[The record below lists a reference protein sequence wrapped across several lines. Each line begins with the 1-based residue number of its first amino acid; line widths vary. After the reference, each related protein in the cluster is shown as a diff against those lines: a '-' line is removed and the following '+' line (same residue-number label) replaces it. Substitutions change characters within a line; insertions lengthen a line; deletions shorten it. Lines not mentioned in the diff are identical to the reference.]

1 MRPPPALGRVVRAP
15 GAPSWLSGARRWA
28 HALVLAC
35 AATLLAACARVPDAD
50 ERQARKEQA
59 GLSAEA
65 ARESYR
71 RGQGIVADPNTP
83 KDDFLARHLAVE
95 QAVSGAPL
103 SPGNQV
109 KLLADGP
116 TTYQAMLK
124 SIAQARRYV
133 HMETY
138 IFEDDAEGARFAE
151 ALIAARNR
159 GAEVSLMVDAVG
171 TIKTPDALFQRLRD
185 AGVQVAVFN
194 PVNPVAARAGW
205 SPNQRNHRKVLVVDG
220 KVGYLGGINVSS
232 VYESSPGS
240 ASGSTP
246 GSGGKSSGGSGS
258 GAGKEADAK
267 PDDEKQDGPKAK
279 GDAKAA
285 PWRDTH
291 LRIEGPAV
299 AQLEQVIQAGWASQS
314 DEPIKG
320 GGTHVAPPT
329 GSTTVRILAN
339 QPDRSDGYTVY
350 LTLMSAFE
358 SAQKS
363 IHITMAYFVPDPAF
377 IDVLSAAARRGVDVV
392 LVLPGF
398 SDSSLVFNAGR
409 SHYTDLLEA
418 GVKLYER
425 RDALLHAKTAVVD
438 GVWST
443 VGSSNMDWRSFALNY
458 EINAVVLG
466 PEFAGEMEALF
477 QRDVA
482 DSVPITPETWRQRG
496 VDDRFM
502 EFFSRMFERWL

>member
-1 MRPPPALGRVVRAP
+1 MRPSTAARRAWPRPAAFSW
-15 GAPSWLSGARRWA
+15 PSVIRRWA
-28 HALVLAC
+28 RALPLAC
-35 AATLLAACARVPDAD
+35 LALLAACASVPDSE
-50 ERQARKEQA
+50 ERQARKAQA
-59 GLSAEA
+59 SLSADA
-65 ARESYR
+65 AVESYR
-71 RGQGIVADPNTP
+71 RGQGIAADPRTP

-103 SPGNQV
+103 VAGNRV
-109 KLLADGP
+109 RLLADGP
-116 TTYQAMLK
+116 GTYQAMLR

-138 IFEDDAEGARFAE
+138 IFDDDTEGARFAE

-171 TIKTPDALFQRLRD
+171 TIKTSDDLFKRLRE
-185 AGVQVAVFN
+185 AGVQVEVFN
-194 PVNPVAARAGW
+194 PVNPANARAGW

-240 ASGSTP
+240 SSGSSP
-246 GSGGKSSGGSGS
+246 GSGSAAGSGP
-258 GAGKEADAK
+258 GADAGKADA
-267 PDDEKQDGPKAK
+267 QTA
-279 GDAKAA
+279 GDARAA

-299 AQLEQVIQAGWASQS
+299 AQLEEVIRAGWESQS
-314 DEPIKG
+314 KDPIKG
-320 GGTHVAPPT
+320 GDAYVAPPSGKT
-329 GSTTVRILAN
+329 SVRILAN

-358 SAQKS
+358 SAQQS

-377 IDVLSAAARRGVDVV
+377 IDVLTSAARRGVDVV

-398 SDSSLVFNAGR
+398 SDSSLVFHAGR
-409 SHYTDLLEA
+409 SHYTELLDA

-482 DSVPITPETWRQRG
+482 DSVRITPEAWKARG
-496 VDDRFM
+496 VDDRYM

>member
-1 MRPPPALGRVVRAP
+1 M
-15 GAPSWLSGARRWA
+15 
-28 HALVLAC
+28 LAYMT
-35 AATLLAACARVPDAD
+35 AVLAACASVPDSQ
-50 ERQARKEQA
+50 ERAARKAQA
-59 GLSAEA
+59 GLSADA

-71 RGQGIVADPNTP
+71 RGHGIAADPNTP

-95 QAVSGAPL
+95 QAVSGTPL
-103 SPGNQV
+103 TAGNRV
-109 KLLADGP
+109 RLLADGP
-116 TTYQAMLK
+116 STYQAMLQ
-124 SIAQARRYV
+124 SIGQARRYV

-138 IFEDDAEGARFAE
+138 IFEDDAEGARFAD

-159 GAEVSLMVDAVG
+159 GAEVALMVDAVG
-171 TIKTPDALFQRLRD
+171 TIQTPDTLFQRLRD

-194 PVNPVAARAGW
+194 PVNPAKARAGW

-232 VYESSPGS
+232 VYESSS
-240 ASGSTP
+240 AP
-246 GSGGKSSGGSGS
+246 GSGGGRGESK
-258 GAGKEADAK
+258 ADAAT
-267 PDDEKQDGPKAK
+267 G
-279 GDAKAA
+279 GDADAA

-320 GGTHVAPPT
+320 TGAYVAPPVGAT
-329 GSTTVRILAN
+329 SVRILAN

-377 IDVLSAAARRGVDVV
+377 IEVLAEAAKRGVDVV

-409 SHYTDLLEA
+409 SHYSELLHA
-418 GVKLYER
+418 GVKVYER

-482 DSVPITPETWRQRG
+482 DSVQITPEAWRDRG

>member
-1 MRPPPALGRVVRAP
+1 M
-15 GAPSWLSGARRWA
+15 
-28 HALVLAC
+28 LAC
-35 AATLLAACARVPDAD
+35 AAAMLAACATVPDAQD
-50 ERQARKEQA
+50 RQARKAQS
-59 GLSAEA
+59 GLSADA
-65 ARESYR
+65 ALDSYR
-71 RGQGIVADPNTP
+71 RGQRIAADVDTP

-95 QAVSGAPL
+95 EAVSGVPL
-103 SPGNQV
+103 APGNRV
-109 KLLADGP
+109 RLLADGP
-116 TTYQAMLK
+116 TTYQAMLQ
-124 SIAQARRYV
+124 SIRQARRYV

-194 PVNPVAARAGW
+194 PVNPAKARAGW

-220 KVGYLGGINVSS
+220 KVGYVGGINVSS

-240 ASGSTP
+240 GA
-246 GSGGKSSGGSGS
+246 GSGLGSSGG
-258 GAGKEADAK
+258 AKNDAK
-267 PDDEKQDGPKAK
+267 GGAKNDPKNDAK
-279 GDAKAA
+279 NDAKGDAQGDAKAA

-299 AQLEQVIQAGWASQS
+299 AQVEQVILAGWASQS

-320 GGTHVAPPT
+320 GGTNIAPAVGDT
-329 GSTTVRILAN
+329 RVRILAN

-377 IDVLSAAARRGVDVV
+377 IDVLQSAARRGVDVV

-398 SDSSLVFNAGR
+398 SDSSLVFHAGR
-409 SHYTDLLEA
+409 SHYTELLRA

-466 PEFAGEMEALF
+466 PEFGGEMEALF

-482 DSVPITPETWRQRG
+482 DSVQITPEAWSDRG

-502 EFFSRMFERWL
+502 ESFSRMFERWL

>member
-1 MRPPPALGRVVRAP
+1 MLI
-15 GAPSWLSGARRWA
+15 
-28 HALVLAC
+28 C
-35 AATLLAACARVPDAD
+35 AATMAAGCASVPDA
-50 ERQARKEQA
+50 QARKAQA
-59 GLSAEA
+59 GQSADA

-71 RGQGIVADPNTP
+71 RGRGIAADPDTP
-83 KDDFLARHLAVE
+83 EDDFLARHLAVE

-103 SPGNQV
+103 SAGNRV
-109 KLLADGP
+109 RLLADGP
-116 TTYQAMLK
+116 TTYRAMLQ
-124 SIAQARRYV
+124 SIGQARRYV

-138 IFEDDAEGARFAE
+138 IFDDDAEGARFAE

-194 PVNPVAARAGW
+194 PVNPVVARAGW

-240 ASGSTP
+240 ASGS
-246 GSGGKSSGGSGS
+246 GLGLGGGSGAKQT
-258 GAGKEADAK
+258 GQNDAK
-267 PDDEKQDGPKAK
+267 AE

-320 GGTHVAPPT
+320 GGTYVAPPV

-377 IDVLSAAARRGVDVV
+377 IDVLSAAALRGVDVV

-398 SDSSLVFNAGR
+398 SDSSLVFHAGR
-409 SHYTDLLEA
+409 SHYADLLDA

-458 EINAVVLG
+458 EVNAVVLG
-466 PEFAGEMEALF
+466 PEFATEMEALF

-482 DSVPITPETWRQRG
+482 DSVPITPEAWRQRG

-502 EFFSRMFERWL
+502 ETFSRMFERWL

>member
-1 MRPPPALGRVVRAP
+1 M
-15 GAPSWLSGARRWA
+15 
-28 HALVLAC
+28 AC
-35 AATLLAACARVPDAD
+35 AALLAACASVPDAQERQ
-50 ERQARKEQA
+50 ERQAQA
-59 GLSAEA
+59 AQSADA
-65 ARESYR
+65 ALDSYR
-71 RGQGIVADPNTP
+71 RGQGIAADPGTP

-95 QAVSGAPL
+95 QAVSGEPL
-103 SPGNQV
+103 VAGNRV
-109 KLLADGP
+109 RLLVDGP
-116 TTYQAMLK
+116 STYQAMLR
-124 SIAQARRYV
+124 SIGQARRYV

-138 IFEDDAEGARFAE
+138 IFDDDAEGARFAE

-171 TIKTPDALFQRLRD
+171 TLKTPDTLFKRLRD

-194 PVNPVAARAGW
+194 PVNPVRARAGW

-240 ASGSTP
+240 ASGS
-246 GSGGKSSGGSGS
+246 
-258 GAGKEADAK
+258 GASKTDA
-267 PDDEKQDGPKAK
+267 AAT
-279 GDAKAA
+279 GDAQAA

-299 AQLEQVIQAGWASQS
+299 AQLEAVIQAGWESQAK
-314 DEPIKG
+314 EPMKG
-320 GGTHVAPPT
+320 GGSYVAPPSGAT
-329 GSTTVRILAN
+329 SVRILAN
-339 QPDRSDGYTVY
+339 QPDRRDGYTVY

-358 SAQKS
+358 SAQQS

-377 IDVLSAAARRGVDVV
+377 IEVLSAAARRGVDVA

-398 SDSSLVFNAGR
+398 SDSSLVFHAGR
-409 SHYTDLLEA
+409 SHYADLLEA

-466 PEFAGEMEALF
+466 PDFAGEMEALF

-482 DSVPITPETWRQRG
+482 DSVRITPEAWKARG
-496 VDDRFM
+496 VGDRYM

>member
-1 MRPPPALGRVVRAP
+1 M
-15 GAPSWLSGARRWA
+15 
-28 HALVLAC
+28 
-35 AATLLAACARVPDAD
+35 LAACASVPDAR
-50 ERQARKEQA
+50 ERDARKAQA

-65 ARESYR
+65 ARDSYR
-71 RGQGIVADPNTP
+71 RGQGIAADPKTP

-95 QAVSGAPL
+95 QAVSGTPL
-103 SPGNQV
+103 SAGNRV
-109 KLLADGP
+109 RLLADGP
-116 TTYQAMLK
+116 STYQAMLQ
-124 SIAQARRYV
+124 SIGQARRYV

-138 IFEDDAEGARFAE
+138 IFDDDAEGARFAE

-159 GAEVSLMVDAVG
+159 GASVALMVDAVG

-194 PVNPVAARAGW
+194 PVNPASARAGW

-232 VYESSPGS
+232 VYESSPG
-240 ASGSTP
+240 
-246 GSGGKSSGGSGS
+246 GGSGS
-258 GAGKEADAK
+258 GAGSTPVLGGGKGESK
-267 PDDEKQDGPKAK
+267 GG
-279 GDAKAA
+279 GDAKTA

-314 DEPIKG
+314 DEPLAAG
-320 GGTHVAPPT
+320 GAPIAPAAGDT
-329 GSTTVRILAN
+329 RVRILAN

-377 IDVLSAAARRGVDVV
+377 IDVLSDAARRGVDVV

-409 SHYTDLLEA
+409 SHYTDLLRA

-482 DSVPITPETWRQRG
+482 DSVQITPEDWRDRG
-496 VDDRFM
+496 ADDRFM

>member
-1 MRPPPALGRVVRAP
+1 M
-15 GAPSWLSGARRWA
+15 
-28 HALVLAC
+28 
-35 AATLLAACARVPDAD
+35 LAACASVPDAQ
-50 ERQARKEQA
+50 ERQARAAQA
-59 GLSAEA
+59 GLSADA
-65 ARESYR
+65 AQESYR
-71 RGQGIVADPNTP
+71 RGQGIAADPQTP

-103 SPGNQV
+103 VQGNRV
-109 KLLADGP
+109 RLLADGP
-116 TTYQAMLK
+116 STYQAMLQ

-138 IFEDDAEGARFAE
+138 IFDDDAEGARFAE

-185 AGVQVAVFN
+185 AGIQVAVFN
-194 PVNPVAARAGW
+194 PVNPARARAGW

-232 VYESSPGS
+232 VYESSSLSGGGS
-240 ASGSTP
+240 S
-246 GSGGKSSGGSGS
+246 GSGGGS
-258 GAGKEADAK
+258 GAGSGGGSAGGKAGDPPTDAK
-267 PDDEKQDGPKAK
+267 S
-279 GDAKAA
+279 A

-291 LRIEGPAV
+291 VRIEGPAV
-299 AQLEQVIQAGWASQS
+299 AQLEQVLQAGWASQAK
-314 DEPIKG
+314 EPIKG
-320 GGTHVAPPT
+320 GDTHVAPPS
-329 GSTTVRILAN
+329 GNMSVRILAN

-377 IDVLSAAARRGVDVV
+377 IDVLESAARRGVDVV

-398 SDSSLVFNAGR
+398 SDSSLVFHAGR
-409 SHYTDLLEA
+409 SHYTSLLRA
-418 GVKLYER
+418 GVKIHER

-466 PEFAGEMEALF
+466 SEFAAEMEALF

-482 DSVPITPETWRQRG
+482 DAVQITPEAWKERG
-496 VDDRFM
+496 LDDRFM
-502 EFFSRMFERWL
+502 ESFSRMFEHWL

>member
-1 MRPPPALGRVVRAP
+1 MLI
-15 GAPSWLSGARRWA
+15 
-28 HALVLAC
+28 C
-35 AATLLAACARVPDAD
+35 AVTMAAGCASVPDAQ
-50 ERQARKEQA
+50 ERQARKAQA
-59 GLSAEA
+59 GQSADA

-71 RGQGIVADPNTP
+71 RGRGIAADPDTP
-83 KDDFLARHLAVE
+83 EDDFLARHLAVE

-103 SPGNQV
+103 SAGNRV
-109 KLLADGP
+109 RLLADGP
-116 TTYQAMLK
+116 TTYRAMLQ
-124 SIAQARRYV
+124 SIGQARRYV

-138 IFEDDAEGARFAE
+138 IFDDDAEGARFAE

-194 PVNPVAARAGW
+194 PVNPVVARAGW

-240 ASGSTP
+240 ASGS
-246 GSGGKSSGGSGS
+246 GLGLGGGSGAKQT
-258 GAGKEADAK
+258 GQNDAK
-267 PDDEKQDGPKAK
+267 AKAE

-320 GGTHVAPPT
+320 GGTYVAPPV

-363 IHITMAYFVPDPAF
+363 IRITMAYFVPDPAF

-398 SDSSLVFNAGR
+398 SDSSLVFHAGR
-409 SHYTDLLEA
+409 SHYADLLDA

-466 PEFAGEMEALF
+466 PEFATEMEALF

-482 DSVPITPETWRQRG
+482 DSVPITPEAWRQRG

-502 EFFSRMFERWL
+502 ETFSRMFERWL

>member
-1 MRPPPALGRVVRAP
+1 MGGV
-15 GAPSWLSGARRWA
+15 RRWLLP
-28 HALVLAC
+28 LVC
-35 AATLLAACARVPDAD
+35 AALLAACASVPDSQ
-50 ERQARKEQA
+50 ERR
-59 GLSAEA
+59 
-65 ARESYR
+65 ARESQATQSAGAALDSYR
-71 RGQGIVADPNTP
+71 RGQGIAADPRTS
-83 KDDFLARHLAVE
+83 KGDFLARHLAVE

-103 SPGNQV
+103 VPGNRV
-109 KLLADGP
+109 RLLADGP
-116 TTYQAMLK
+116 STYRAMLH
-124 SIAQARRYV
+124 SVAQARRYV

-138 IFEDDAEGARFAE
+138 IFDDDAEGARFAE

-185 AGVQVAVFN
+185 AGVQVAIFN
-194 PVNPVAARAGW
+194 PVNPASGRAGW

-232 VYESSPGS
+232 VYES
-240 ASGSTP
+240 AP
-246 GSGGKSSGGSGS
+246 GSGSGSGS
-258 GAGKEADAK
+258 GAGKADA
-267 PDDEKQDGPKAK
+267 PAAA
-279 GDAKAA
+279 DAKAA

-299 AQLEQVIQAGWASQS
+299 AQLEQVIRAGWESQS
-314 DEPIKG
+314 KEPIKG
-320 GGTHVAPPT
+320 GDSQVAPPA
-329 GSTTVRILAN
+329 GATTVRILAN

-358 SAQKS
+358 SAQEY

-377 IDVLSAAARRGVDVV
+377 IDVLTDAARRGVDVA

-398 SDSSLVFNAGR
+398 SDSSLVFHAGR
-409 SHYTDLLEA
+409 SHYADLLGA
-418 GVKLYER
+418 GVKIYER

-443 VGSSNMDWRSFALNY
+443 VGSSNLDWRSFALNY

-466 PEFAGEMEALF
+466 PEFAAEMEALF

-482 DSVPITPETWRQRG
+482 DAVRITPEAWQARG
-496 VDDRFM
+496 VGDRSM

>member
-1 MRPPPALGRVVRAP
+1 M
-15 GAPSWLSGARRWA
+15 
-28 HALVLAC
+28 
-35 AATLLAACARVPDAD
+35 LAACASVPDAQ
-50 ERQARKEQA
+50 EREARKAQA
-59 GLSAEA
+59 GLSADA
-65 ARESYR
+65 ARDSYR
-71 RGQGIVADPNTP
+71 RGQGIAADPKTP

-95 QAVSGAPL
+95 QAVSGTPL
-103 SPGNQV
+103 SAGNRV
-109 KLLADGP
+109 RLLADGP
-116 TTYQAMLK
+116 STYQAMLQ
-124 SIAQARRYV
+124 SIGQARRYV

-138 IFEDDAEGARFAE
+138 IFDDDAEGARFAE

-159 GAEVSLMVDAVG
+159 GASVALMVDAVG

-185 AGVQVAVFN
+185 ADVQVAVFN
-194 PVNPVAARAGW
+194 PVNPASGRSGW

-232 VYESSPGS
+232 VYESSPG
-240 ASGSTP
+240 A
-246 GSGGKSSGGSGS
+246 GSGPSGGG
-258 GAGKEADAK
+258 GQAG
-267 PDDEKQDGPKAK
+267 

-299 AQLEQVIQAGWASQS
+299 AQLEQVIQSGWASQS
-314 DEPIKG
+314 GEPIAG
-320 GGTHVAPPT
+320 GGDYVAPPVGAT
-329 GSTTVRILAN
+329 RVRILAN

-363 IHITMAYFVPDPAF
+363 IHITMTYFVPDPAF
-377 IDVLSAAARRGVDVV
+377 IDVLSEAARRGVDVV

-409 SHYTDLLEA
+409 SHYADLLRA

-482 DSVPITPETWRQRG
+482 DSVRITPEDWRNRG
-496 VDDRFM
+496 ADDRFM

>member
-1 MRPPPALGRVVRAP
+1 MQALLLA
-15 GAPSWLSGARRWA
+15 GA
-28 HALVLAC
+28 
-35 AATLLAACARVPDAD
+35 AAMLAACASVPDAQD
-50 ERQARKEQA
+50 RQARKAQA
-59 GLSAEA
+59 GLSADA
-65 ARESYR
+65 SQDSYR
-71 RGQGIVADPNTP
+71 RGQRIAADANTP

-103 SPGNQV
+103 VAGNRV
-109 KLLADGP
+109 RLLTDGP
-116 TTYQAMLK
+116 ATYQAMLQ
-124 SIAQARRYV
+124 SIRQARRYV

-138 IFEDDAEGARFAE
+138 IFEDDAEGARFAD

-171 TIKTPDALFQRLRD
+171 TIKTPDALFQRMRD

-194 PVNPVAARAGW
+194 PVNPANARGGW

-220 KVGYLGGINVSS
+220 KVGFLGGINVSS

-240 ASGSTP
+240 G
-246 GSGGKSSGGSGS
+246 GGSGLGSS
-258 GAGKEADAK
+258 GRGAKADANADGK
-267 PDDEKQDGPKAK
+267 P
-279 GDAKAA
+279 DAKAA

-320 GGTHVAPPT
+320 GGTHIAPPMGAT
-329 GSTTVRILAN
+329 SVRILAN

-377 IDVLSAAARRGVDVV
+377 IDVLAGAAERGVDVV

-398 SDSSLVFNAGR
+398 SDSSLVFHAGR
-409 SHYTDLLEA
+409 SHYTDLLRA
-418 GVKLYER
+418 GVKIYER

-466 PEFAGEMEALF
+466 PEFGTEMEALF

-482 DSVPITPETWRQRG
+482 DAVQITPEAWRDRG

-502 EFFSRMFERWL
+502 ETFSRMFERWL

>member
-1 MRPPPALGRVVRAP
+1 MRWPGLRRGRWP
-15 GAPSWLSGARRWA
+15 WLAGVRRWLPL
-28 HALVLAC
+28 LVC
-35 AATLLAACARVPDAD
+35 AALLAACASVPDTQ
-50 ERQARKEQA
+50 ERRARESQAT
-59 GLSAEA
+59 LSADA
-65 ARESYR
+65 ALQSYR
-71 RGQGIVADPNTP
+71 RGQGIAADPHTP

-103 SPGNQV
+103 VAGNRV
-109 KLLADGP
+109 RLLADGP
-116 TTYQAMLK
+116 STYRAMLH

-138 IFEDDAEGARFAE
+138 IFDDDAEGSRFAE

-194 PVNPVAARAGW
+194 PVNPASGRAGW

-220 KVGYLGGINVSS
+220 RVGYLGGINVSS
-232 VYESSPGS
+232 VYQSSPG
-240 ASGSTP
+240 AGSGS
-246 GSGGKSSGGSGS
+246 GSGS
-258 GAGKEADAK
+258 GAGKADAPAAADAK
-267 PDDEKQDGPKAK
+267 V
-279 GDAKAA
+279 A

-299 AQLEQVIQAGWASQS
+299 AQLEQVIRAGWESQS
-314 DEPIKG
+314 KEPIKG
-320 GGTHVAPPT
+320 GDSQVAPPA
-329 GSTTVRILAN
+329 GATTVRILAN

-358 SAQKS
+358 SAQEY
-363 IHITMAYFVPDPAF
+363 IHVTMAYFVPDPAF
-377 IDVLSAAARRGVDVV
+377 IEVLTDAARRGVDVA

-398 SDSSLVFNAGR
+398 SDSSLVFHAGR
-409 SHYTDLLEA
+409 SHYADLLEA
-418 GVKLYER
+418 GVKIYER

-443 VGSSNMDWRSFALNY
+443 VGSSNLDWRSFALNY

-466 PEFAGEMEALF
+466 PEFAAEMESLF

-482 DSVPITPETWRQRG
+482 DSVRITPEAWRARG
-496 VDDRFM
+496 VGDRSM

>member
-1 MRPPPALGRVVRAP
+1 MKPPAAACRLELRRWRNVRARL
-15 GAPSWLSGARRWA
+15 ASAQRWL
-28 HALVLAC
+28 LPLMC
-35 AATLLAACARVPDAD
+35 AVLLAACASVPDAA
-50 ERQARKEQA
+50 ERRARESQAS
-59 GLSAEA
+59 LSADA
-65 ARESYR
+65 ALQSYR
-71 RGQGIVADPNTP
+71 RGQGIAADPRTP

-103 SPGNQV
+103 VAGNRV

-116 TTYQAMLK
+116 STYRAMLQ
-124 SIAQARRYV
+124 SIAHARRYV

-138 IFEDDAEGARFAE
+138 IFDDDAEGARFAE

-185 AGVQVAVFN
+185 AGVQVAIFN
-194 PVNPVAARAGW
+194 PVNPAGARAGW

-240 ASGSTP
+240 GS
-246 GSGGKSSGGSGS
+246 GSGS
-258 GAGKEADAK
+258 GAGAGSSAGKADA
-267 PDDEKQDGPKAK
+267 PAA

-291 LRIEGPAV
+291 LRVEGPAV
-299 AQLEQVIQAGWASQS
+299 AQLEQVIRSGWESQS
-314 DEPIKG
+314 KEPIKG
-320 GGTHVAPPT
+320 GDSRVSPSVGAT
-329 GSTTVRILAN
+329 SVRILAN

-358 SAQKS
+358 SAQEY

-377 IDVLSAAARRGVDVV
+377 IEVLTDAARRGVDVA

-398 SDSSLVFNAGR
+398 SDSSLVFHAGR
-409 SHYTDLLEA
+409 SHYTDLLRA
-418 GVKLYER
+418 GVKIYER

-466 PEFAGEMEALF
+466 PDFAAEMEALF

-482 DSVPITPETWRQRG
+482 DSVAITPEAWQARG
-496 VDDRFM
+496 VGDRSM

>member
-1 MRPPPALGRVVRAP
+1 MAA
-15 GAPSWLSGARRWA
+15 SWLRGVRRRVE
-28 HALVLAC
+28 ALLLAC
-35 AATLLAACARVPDAD
+35 AVATLAACASVPDAQ
-50 ERQARKEQA
+50 ERDARKAQA
-59 GLSAEA
+59 GLSADA
-65 ARESYR
+65 ARDSYR
-71 RGQGIVADPNTP
+71 RGQGIAADSQTP

-95 QAVSGAPL
+95 QAVSGVPL
-103 SPGNQV
+103 VAGNRV
-109 KLLADGP
+109 RLLADGP
-116 TTYQAMLK
+116 TTYQAMLQ
-124 SIAQARRYV
+124 SIGQARRYV

-138 IFEDDAEGARFAE
+138 IFDDDAEGARFAD

-159 GAEVSLMVDAVG
+159 GADVALMVDAVG

-194 PVNPVAARAGW
+194 PVNPANARAGW

-240 ASGSTP
+240 
-246 GSGGKSSGGSGS
+246 GSGS
-258 GAGKEADAK
+258 GPGSRSASGSAHAEEKKDGKADGETA
-267 PDDEKQDGPKAK
+267 

-299 AQLEQVIQAGWASQS
+299 AQLEQVIQAGWASQA
-314 DEPIKG
+314 DEPLAG
-320 GGTHVAPPT
+320 GGEHVAPT
-329 GSTTVRILAN
+329 VGTTRVRILAN

-377 IDVLSAAARRGVDVV
+377 IDVLSGAARRGVDVV

-409 SHYTDLLEA
+409 SHYTDLLRA

-482 DSVPITPETWRQRG
+482 DSVQITPEDWRRRG
-496 VDDRFM
+496 ADDRFM

>member
-1 MRPPPALGRVVRAP
+1 MRPPS
-15 GAPSWLSGARRWA
+15 APSRDDRAAAWTASAAWRRGWRA
-28 HALVLAC
+28 VALAC
-35 AATLLAACARVPDAD
+35 CAAMLAACASVPDAQ
-50 ERQARKEQA
+50 ERAARKAQA
-59 GLSAEA
+59 GLSADA
-65 ARESYR
+65 ARDSYR
-71 RGQGIVADPNTP
+71 RGHDIAADPRNNRE
-83 KDDFLARHLAVE
+83 DFLARHLAVE
-95 QAVSGAPL
+95 EAVSGAPL
-103 SPGNQV
+103 MAGNRV
-109 KLLADGP
+109 RLLADGP
-116 TTYQAMLK
+116 GTYQAMLR

-138 IFEDDAEGARFAE
+138 IFDDDEAGRRFAE

-159 GAEVSLMVDAVG
+159 GADVALMVDAVG

-194 PVNPVAARAGW
+194 PVSPVNGSRAGW
-205 SPNQRNHRKVLVVDG
+205 SPNQRNHRKILVVDG
-220 KVGYLGGINVSS
+220 KVGYLGGINVSA
-232 VYESSPGS
+232 VYASSP
-240 ASGSTP
+240 A
-246 GSGGKSSGGSGS
+246 GGSGGSGGGVGS
-258 GAGKEADAK
+258 GADGADGARADA
-267 PDDEKQDGPKAK
+267 DG
-279 GDAKAA
+279 A

-299 AQLEQVIQAGWASQS
+299 AQLEAVIQDGWQSQAKEPLRGGGQVIAPAAAG
-314 DEPIKG
+314 
-320 GGTHVAPPT
+320 PT
-329 GSTTVRILAN
+329 RVRILAN

-358 SAQKS
+358 SAQRS

-377 IDVLSAAARRGVDVV
+377 VDVLAGAAQRGVDVV

-409 SHYTDLLEA
+409 SHYTRLLQA

-458 EINAVVLG
+458 EVNAVVLG
-466 PEFAGEMEALF
+466 PEFAAEMEALF

-482 DSVPITPETWRQRG
+482 ESVRITPEAWRARG

>member
-1 MRPPPALGRVVRAP
+1 MRWP
-15 GAPSWLSGARRWA
+15 WLAGVRRWLPL
-28 HALVLAC
+28 LVC
-35 AATLLAACARVPDAD
+35 AALLAACASVPDTQ
-50 ERQARKEQA
+50 ERRARESQAT
-59 GLSAEA
+59 LSADA
-65 ARESYR
+65 ALQSYR
-71 RGQGIVADPNTP
+71 RGQGIAADPHTP

-103 SPGNQV
+103 VAGNRV
-109 KLLADGP
+109 RLLADGP
-116 TTYQAMLK
+116 STYRAMLH

-138 IFEDDAEGARFAE
+138 IFDDDAEGSRFAE

-194 PVNPVAARAGW
+194 PVNPASGRAGW

-220 KVGYLGGINVSS
+220 RVGYLGGINVSS
-232 VYESSPGS
+232 VYQSSPG
-240 ASGSTP
+240 AGSGS
-246 GSGGKSSGGSGS
+246 GSGS
-258 GAGKEADAK
+258 GAGKADAPAAADAK
-267 PDDEKQDGPKAK
+267 V
-279 GDAKAA
+279 A

-299 AQLEQVIQAGWASQS
+299 AQLEQVIRAGWESQS
-314 DEPIKG
+314 KEPIKG
-320 GGTHVAPPT
+320 GDSQVAPPA
-329 GSTTVRILAN
+329 GATTVRILAN

-358 SAQKS
+358 SAQEY
-363 IHITMAYFVPDPAF
+363 IHVTMAYFVPDPAF
-377 IDVLSAAARRGVDVV
+377 IEVLTDAARRGVDVA

-398 SDSSLVFNAGR
+398 SDSSLVFHAGR
-409 SHYTDLLEA
+409 SHYADLLEA
-418 GVKLYER
+418 GVKIYER

-438 GVWST
+438 GAWST
-443 VGSSNMDWRSFALNY
+443 VGSSNLDWRSFALNY

-466 PEFAGEMEALF
+466 PEFAAEMESLF

-482 DSVPITPETWRQRG
+482 DSVRITPEAWRARG
-496 VDDRFM
+496 VGDRSM

>member
-1 MRPPPALGRVVRAP
+1 MCPGPAVSRFGPCNDLRNLTA
-15 GAPSWLSGARRWA
+15 GARRWA
-28 HALVLAC
+28 RAVLLACAALVLA
-35 AATLLAACARVPDAD
+35 ACASVPDAQ
-50 ERQARKEQA
+50 ERQARAAQA
-59 GLSAEA
+59 GLSADA
-65 ARESYR
+65 ARDSYR
-71 RGQGIVADPNTP
+71 RGQGIAADPQTP

-103 SPGNQV
+103 VKGNRV
-109 KLLADGP
+109 RLLADGP
-116 TTYQAMLK
+116 STYKAMLQ

-138 IFEDDAEGARFAE
+138 IFDDDAEGARFAD

-171 TIKTPDALFQRLRD
+171 TIKTPDDLFQRMRD

-194 PVNPVAARAGW
+194 PVNPVNARAGW
-205 SPNQRNHRKVLVVDG
+205 SPNERNHRKVLVVDG

-232 VYESSPGS
+232 VYESSS
-240 ASGSTP
+240 L
-246 GSGGKSSGGSGS
+246 SGGSGS
-258 GAGKEADAK
+258 GSGSGSGGGSGDKAGNPPEDAK
-267 PDDEKQDGPKAK
+267 S
-279 GDAKAA
+279 A

-299 AQLEQVIQAGWASQS
+299 AELEKVLQAGWASQAK
-314 DEPIKG
+314 EPIKG
-320 GGTHVAPPT
+320 GDSHVAPPVGDT
-329 GSTTVRILAN
+329 AVRILAN

-377 IDVLSAAARRGVDVV
+377 IEVLQSAARRGVDVV

-398 SDSSLVFNAGR
+398 SDSSLVFHAGR
-409 SHYTDLLEA
+409 SHYTDLLQA
-418 GVKLYER
+418 GVKIYER

-466 PEFAGEMEALF
+466 PEFAAEMDALF

-482 DSVPITPETWRQRG
+482 DAVQITPEAWKDRG
-496 VDDRFM
+496 LDDRFM
-502 EFFSRMFERWL
+502 ESFSRMFERWL

>member
-1 MRPPPALGRVVRAP
+1 MRAA
-15 GAPSWLSGARRWA
+15 A
-28 HALVLAC
+28 LAC
-35 AATLLAACARVPDAD
+35 CAALLAACASVPDAQ
-50 ERQARKEQA
+50 ERAARKAQA
-59 GLSAEA
+59 GLSADA
-65 ARESYR
+65 SQASYR
-71 RGQGIVADPNTP
+71 RGHDIAADPRNARN
-83 KDDFLARHLAVE
+83 DFLARHLAVE
-95 QAVSGAPL
+95 EAVSGAPL
-103 SPGNQV
+103 LAGNRV
-109 KLLADGP
+109 RLLADGP
-116 TTYQAMLK
+116 GTYQAMLR

-159 GAEVSLMVDAVG
+159 GADVALMVDAVG

-194 PVNPVAARAGW
+194 PISPVNGSRAGW

-220 KVGYLGGINVSS
+220 KAGYLGGINVSA
-232 VYESSPGS
+232 VYASSP
-240 ASGSTP
+240 A
-246 GSGGKSSGGSGS
+246 SGS
-258 GAGKEADAK
+258 GASGGVGSGADAK
-267 PDDEKQDGPKAK
+267 RI
-279 GDAKAA
+279 DAQAA

-291 LRIEGPAV
+291 LQIEGPAV
-299 AQLEQVIQAGWASQS
+299 AQLEAVIRDGWQSQAK
-314 DEPIKG
+314 EPLRG
-320 GGTHVAPPT
+320 GGTAIAPPVGPT
-329 GSTTVRILAN
+329 RVRILAN

-358 SAQKS
+358 SAQRS

-377 IDVLSAAARRGVDVV
+377 VDVLAAAAQRGVDVA

-409 SHYTDLLEA
+409 SHYGKLLKA
-418 GVKLYER
+418 GVKIYER

-458 EINAVVLG
+458 EVNAVVLG
-466 PEFAGEMEALF
+466 PEFAADMEALF
-477 QRDVA
+477 QRDVTE
-482 DSVPITPETWRQRG
+482 SVRITPEAWRARG

>member
-1 MRPPPALGRVVRAP
+1 MWPLPAVRRARPGP
-15 GAPSWLSGARRWA
+15 GVSSWLSGARRWA
-28 HALVLAC
+28 GALPLAC
-35 AATLLAACARVPDAD
+35 AVLLAACASVPDAQERQ
-50 ERQARKEQA
+50 ERQAQA
-59 GLSAEA
+59 NLSADA
-65 ARESYR
+65 ALDSYR
-71 RGQGIVADPNTP
+71 RGQGIAAAPGTP
-83 KDDFLARHLAVE
+83 KGDFLARHLAVE
-95 QAVSGAPL
+95 QAVSGEPL
-103 SPGNQV
+103 VEGNRV
-109 KLLADGP
+109 RLLADGP
-116 TTYQAMLK
+116 STYQAMLR
-124 SIAQARRYV
+124 SIGQARRYV

-138 IFEDDAEGARFAE
+138 IFDDDAEGSRFAE
-151 ALIAARNR
+151 ALISARNR

-171 TIKTPDALFQRLRD
+171 TLKTPDALFKRLRD

-194 PVNPVAARAGW
+194 PVNPARARAGW

-240 ASGSTP
+240 
-246 GSGGKSSGGSGS
+246 GSGS
-258 GAGKEADAK
+258 GSGPGSGKADAEAD
-267 PDDEKQDGPKAK
+267 

-299 AQLEQVIQAGWASQS
+299 AQLEAVIRAGWESQS
-314 DEPIKG
+314 KEPIKG
-320 GGTHVAPPT
+320 GDSYVAPPAGAT
-329 GSTTVRILAN
+329 RVRILAN

-358 SAQKS
+358 SAQQS

-377 IDVLSAAARRGVDVV
+377 IDVLTAAARRGVDVV

-398 SDSSLVFNAGR
+398 SDSSLVFHAGR
-409 SHYTDLLEA
+409 SHYADLLDA

-466 PEFAGEMEALF
+466 PEFAADMEALF

-482 DSVPITPETWRQRG
+482 DSVRITPEALKARG
-496 VDDRFM
+496 VGDRSM

>member
-1 MRPPPALGRVVRAP
+1 VRWPGLRRGRWP
-15 GAPSWLSGARRWA
+15 WLAGVRRWLPP
-28 HALVLAC
+28 LVC
-35 AATLLAACARVPDAD
+35 AALLAACASVPDTQ
-50 ERQARKEQA
+50 ERRARESQAT
-59 GLSAEA
+59 LSADA
-65 ARESYR
+65 ALQSYR
-71 RGQGIVADPNTP
+71 RGQGIAADPHTP

-103 SPGNQV
+103 VAGNRV
-109 KLLADGP
+109 RLLADGP
-116 TTYQAMLK
+116 STYRAMLH

-138 IFEDDAEGARFAE
+138 IFDDDAEGSRFAE

-194 PVNPVAARAGW
+194 PVNPASGRAGW

-220 KVGYLGGINVSS
+220 RVGYLGGINVSS
-232 VYESSPGS
+232 VYQSSPGS
-240 ASGSTP
+240 GS
-246 GSGGKSSGGSGS
+246 GSGS
-258 GAGKEADAK
+258 GAGKADAPAAADAK
-267 PDDEKQDGPKAK
+267 V
-279 GDAKAA
+279 A

-299 AQLEQVIQAGWASQS
+299 AQLEQVIRAGWESQS
-314 DEPIKG
+314 KEPIKG
-320 GGTHVAPPT
+320 GDSQVAPPA
-329 GSTTVRILAN
+329 GATTVRILAN

-358 SAQKS
+358 SAQEY
-363 IHITMAYFVPDPAF
+363 IHVTMAYFVPDPAF
-377 IDVLSAAARRGVDVV
+377 IEVLTDAARRGVDVA

-398 SDSSLVFNAGR
+398 SDSSLVFHAGR
-409 SHYTDLLEA
+409 SHYADLLEA
-418 GVKLYER
+418 GVKIYER

-443 VGSSNMDWRSFALNY
+443 VGSSNLDWRSFALNY

-466 PEFAGEMEALF
+466 PEFAAEMESLF

-482 DSVPITPETWRQRG
+482 DSVRITPEAWRARG
-496 VDDRFM
+496 VGDRSM

>member
-1 MRPPPALGRVVRAP
+1 MRPPGAVRWP
-15 GAPSWLSGARRWA
+15 WLAGVRRWLPL
-28 HALVLAC
+28 LVC
-35 AATLLAACARVPDAD
+35 AALLAACASVPDTQ
-50 ERQARKEQA
+50 ERRARESQAT
-59 GLSAEA
+59 LSADA
-65 ARESYR
+65 ALQSYR
-71 RGQGIVADPNTP
+71 RGQGIAADPHTP

-103 SPGNQV
+103 VAGNRV
-109 KLLADGP
+109 RLLADGP
-116 TTYQAMLK
+116 STYRAMLH

-138 IFEDDAEGARFAE
+138 IFDDDAEGSRFAE

-194 PVNPVAARAGW
+194 PVNPASGRAGW

-220 KVGYLGGINVSS
+220 RVGYLGGINVSS
-232 VYESSPGS
+232 VYQSSPG
-240 ASGSTP
+240 AGSGS
-246 GSGGKSSGGSGS
+246 GSGS
-258 GAGKEADAK
+258 GAGKADAPAAADAK
-267 PDDEKQDGPKAK
+267 V
-279 GDAKAA
+279 A

-299 AQLEQVIQAGWASQS
+299 AQLEQVIRAGWESQS
-314 DEPIKG
+314 KEPIKG
-320 GGTHVAPPT
+320 GDSQVAPPA
-329 GSTTVRILAN
+329 GATTVRILAN

-358 SAQKS
+358 SAQEY
-363 IHITMAYFVPDPAF
+363 IHVTMAYFVPDPAF
-377 IDVLSAAARRGVDVV
+377 IEVLTDAARRGVDVA

-398 SDSSLVFNAGR
+398 SDSSLVFHAGR
-409 SHYTDLLEA
+409 SHYADLLEA
-418 GVKLYER
+418 GVKIYER

-438 GVWST
+438 GAWST
-443 VGSSNMDWRSFALNY
+443 VGSSNLDWRSFALNY

-466 PEFAGEMEALF
+466 PEFAAEMESLF

-482 DSVPITPETWRQRG
+482 DSVRITPEAWRARG
-496 VDDRFM
+496 VGDRSM

>member
-1 MRPPPALGRVVRAP
+1 MRPRRAQGHIRSRSGTVSWSPAT
-15 GAPSWLSGARRWA
+15 RRWA
-28 HALVLAC
+28 QAVLLAC
-35 AATLLAACARVPDAD
+35 TVAMLAACASVPDAQ
-50 ERQARKEQA
+50 ERDARKAQA
-59 GLSAEA
+59 GLSADA
-65 ARESYR
+65 ARDSYR
-71 RGQGIVADPNTP
+71 RGQGIAADPNTP

-95 QAVSGAPL
+95 QAVSSTPL
-103 SPGNQV
+103 SAGNRV
-109 KLLADGP
+109 RLLADGP
-116 TTYQAMLK
+116 STYQAMLQ
-124 SIAQARRYV
+124 SIGQARRYV

-138 IFEDDAEGARFAE
+138 IFDDDAEGARFAE

-159 GAEVSLMVDAVG
+159 GAKVALMVDAVG

-185 AGVQVAVFN
+185 AGVQVVVFN
-194 PVNPVAARAGW
+194 PVNPASGQAGW

-232 VYESSPGS
+232 VYESSPG
-240 ASGSTP
+240 T
-246 GSGGKSSGGSGS
+246 GSGS
-258 GAGKEADAK
+258 GSSGGKGGGQAE
-267 PDDEKQDGPKAK
+267 
-279 GDAKAA
+279 GDAKTA

-314 DEPIKG
+314 DEPIAG
-320 GGTHVAPPT
+320 GGDVAPLLGAT
-329 GSTTVRILAN
+329 RVRILAN

-377 IDVLSAAARRGVDVV
+377 IDVLSDAARRGVDVV

-409 SHYTDLLEA
+409 SHYTDLLRA

-466 PEFAGEMEALF
+466 PDFAGEMEALF

-482 DSVPITPETWRQRG
+482 DSVQITPEDWRDRG
-496 VDDRFM
+496 ADDRFM

>member
-1 MRPPPALGRVVRAP
+1 MRPPSTSQRAACGP
-15 GAPSWLSGARRWA
+15 LSLQAGWLSAWRPGLRAA
-28 HALVLAC
+28 ALAC
-35 AATLLAACARVPDAD
+35 VTAALAACASVPDAQ
-50 ERQARKEQA
+50 ERAARKAQA
-59 GLSAEA
+59 GLSADA
-65 ARESYR
+65 AQDSYR
-71 RGQGIVADPNTP
+71 RGHDIAASPNTP

-95 QAVSGAPL
+95 EAVSDAPL
-103 SPGNQV
+103 VAGNRV
-109 KLLADGP
+109 RLLADGP
-116 TTYQAMLK
+116 TTYQAMLR

-138 IFEDDAEGARFAE
+138 IFDDDEEGARFAE

-159 GAEVSLMVDAVG
+159 GADVALMVDAVG

-194 PVNPVAARAGW
+194 PVSPVSGSRAGW
-205 SPNQRNHRKVLVVDG
+205 SPNQRNHRKILVVDG
-220 KVGYLGGINVSS
+220 KVGYLGGINVSG
-232 VYESSPGS
+232 VYASSP
-240 ASGSTP
+240 
-246 GSGGKSSGGSGS
+246 SGGRGGSGS
-258 GAGKEADAK
+258 VGSGPDAK
-267 PDDEKQDGPKAK
+267 HK
-279 GDAKAA
+279 DANAA

-299 AQLEQVIQAGWASQS
+299 TQLEAVVRAGWESQVK
-314 DEPIKG
+314 EPLKG
-320 GGTHVAPPT
+320 GGEVIAPPAT
-329 GSTTVRILAN
+329 GPTRVRILSN

-377 IDVLSAAARRGVDVV
+377 VDVLAAAAQRGVDVV
-392 LVLPGF
+392 LILPGF

-409 SHYTDLLEA
+409 SHYGKLLKA
-418 GVKLYER
+418 GVNIYER

-458 EINAVVLG
+458 EVNAVVLG
-466 PEFAGEMEALF
+466 PDFAAEMEALF

-482 DSVPITPETWRQRG
+482 DSVRITPQAWRARG

>member
-1 MRPPPALGRVVRAP
+1 MRPSPAMSRFGRCNDLRKP
-15 GAPSWLSGARRWA
+15 MDGARRWA
-28 HALVLAC
+28 RAILLAC
-35 AATLLAACARVPDAD
+35 TASVLAACASVPDAQ
-50 ERQARKEQA
+50 ERHARAAQA
-59 GLSAEA
+59 GLSADA
-65 ARESYR
+65 ARDSYR
-71 RGQGIVADPNTP
+71 RGQGIAADPRTP

-103 SPGNQV
+103 VKGNRV
-109 KLLADGP
+109 RLLADGP
-116 TTYQAMLK
+116 STYKAMLE
-124 SIAQARRYV
+124 SIGEARRYI

-138 IFEDDAEGARFAE
+138 IFDDDAEGARFAE

-171 TIKTPDALFQRLRD
+171 TIKTPDALFQRMRD

-194 PVNPVAARAGW
+194 PVNPVKARAGW

-220 KVGYLGGINVSS
+220 KVGYLGGINVSG
-232 VYESSPGS
+232 VYESSS
-240 ASGSTP
+240 F
-246 GSGGKSSGGSGS
+246 SGGRRSGSGS
-258 GAGKEADAK
+258 GSGGGAGSKAGEPPKDADS
-267 PDDEKQDGPKAK
+267 
-279 GDAKAA
+279 A

-299 AQLEQVIQAGWASQS
+299 AELEQVLQAGWASQVK
-314 DEPIKG
+314 EPIKG
-320 GGTHVAPPT
+320 GDSQVAPPV
-329 GSTTVRILAN
+329 GNTTVRILAN

-377 IDVLSAAARRGVDVV
+377 IEVLQSAARRGVDVV

-398 SDSSLVFNAGR
+398 SDSSLVFHAGR
-409 SHYTDLLEA
+409 SHYTDLLRA
-418 GVKLYER
+418 GVKIYER

-466 PEFAGEMEALF
+466 PEFAADMEALF

-482 DSVPITPETWRQRG
+482 DAVQITPEAWKERG
-496 VDDRFM
+496 LDDRFM
-502 EFFSRMFERWL
+502 ESFSRMFERWL

>member
-1 MRPPPALGRVVRAP
+1 MSPLPAESRGGPHNTLHKLTVD
-15 GAPSWLSGARRWA
+15 ARRWA
-28 HALVLAC
+28 RAVLFAC
-35 AATLLAACARVPDAD
+35 VASVLAACASVPDAQ
-50 ERQARKEQA
+50 ERHARASQA
-59 GLSAEA
+59 GLSADA
-65 ARESYR
+65 AQDSYR
-71 RGQGIVADPNTP
+71 RGQGIAADPQTP

-103 SPGNQV
+103 VKGNRV
-109 KLLADGP
+109 RLLADGP
-116 TTYQAMLK
+116 STYKAMLQ
-124 SIAQARRYV
+124 SIGQARRYV

-138 IFEDDAEGARFAE
+138 IFDDDAEGQRFAE

-171 TIKTPDALFQRLRD
+171 TIKTPDALFQRMRD

-194 PVNPVAARAGW
+194 PVNPVNARAGW

-232 VYESSPGS
+232 VYESSS
-240 ASGSTP
+240 F
-246 GSGGKSSGGSGS
+246 SGGGGSGS
-258 GAGKEADAK
+258 GGGSGGGSGDKAGDPPEDADS
-267 PDDEKQDGPKAK
+267 
-279 GDAKAA
+279 A

-299 AQLEQVIQAGWASQS
+299 AELEQVLQTGWASQAK
-314 DEPIKG
+314 EPIKG
-320 GGTHVAPPT
+320 GDSQVAPPV
-329 GSTTVRILAN
+329 GNTTVRILAN

-377 IDVLSAAARRGVDVV
+377 IEVLQSAARRGVDVV

-398 SDSSLVFNAGR
+398 SDSSLVFHAGR
-409 SHYTDLLEA
+409 SHYTDLLRA
-418 GVKLYER
+418 GVKIYER

-466 PEFAGEMEALF
+466 PEFAAEMEALF

-482 DSVPITPETWRQRG
+482 DAVQITPEAWKERG
-496 VDDRFM
+496 LDDRFM
-502 EFFSRMFERWL
+502 ESFSRMFERWL